1 MAASPSASGA
11 SSALIRVRSA
21 PDYHPE
27 RVTTRVTYRIEHR

>member
-27 RVTTRVTYRIEHR
+27 RVTTHVTYRIEHR